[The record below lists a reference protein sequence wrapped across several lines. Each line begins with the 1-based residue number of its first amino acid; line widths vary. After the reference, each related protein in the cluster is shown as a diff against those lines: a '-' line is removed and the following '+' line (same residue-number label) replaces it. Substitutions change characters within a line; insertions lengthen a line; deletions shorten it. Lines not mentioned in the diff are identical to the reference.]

1 MPTQYIQQSTS
12 IIQLVETTIRTHW
25 NRPAFSDHAA
35 GDPFTYAQVAK
46 EIKLLHGYFHQL
58 GLRQG
63 DRIALC
69 DRNSSRWGIAFF
81 AAFTFGAVVVPVL
94 FDFNGEQIVN
104 VLTHSESR
112 LLICSDKTM
121 EKIASATEQALPDA
135 CTVLNI
141 ADIGSDQSPWHTA
154 AAEQH
159 MKPDDM
165 KPEDVRYFTDH
176 PDNLALLSYTSG
188 STGRSKGVM
197 IPYRAIWSNTL
208 FADEKIGIAEG
219 SRILSLLPMA
229 HMYGFAFEFMYGFC
243 LGGHV
248 TFLTKAPSPSVLLGA
263 FAEVRPDVVIAVPL
277 IIEKIVR
284 NNVFPRLRAF
294 RMRHLL
300 RVPFVRDIIYSKLR
314 QRLIDVFGGRMY
326 EVVVGGAPFSAE
338 VEAFLKRIKFP
349 YTVGYGMTECAPI
362 MCYRDWKTFVKGS
375 CGQAVPR
382 MEVRIVS
389 DDPAVKPGEL
399 IARGTNVM
407 LGYYKNDEATAET
420 IDEEGWLHSG
430 DLATMDAEGNVFIR
444 GRLKNML
451 LGANGQNIYP
461 EEIED
466 KVTSAAL
473 IDECVVVQRGE
484 KLVALVYT
492 SDATL
497 QAHGMSRSDLSGE
510 LEAYRRRINSM
521 LPGFCALSQ
530 LEMRD
535 EPFEKTPK
543 HNIRRFLYS

>member
-1 MPTQYIQQSTS
+1 MPTQYIQKSAS
-12 IIQLVETTIRTHW
+12 IMQIIETAIRNHW
-25 NRPAFSDHAA
+25 NSTAFSDYATEHS
-35 GDPFTYAQVAK
+35 FTYAQVAQ
-46 EIKLLHGYFHQL
+46 EINRLHGHFRQL
-58 GLRQG
+58 GLCQG

-94 FDFNGEQIVN
+94 FDFSGEQILN
-104 VLTHSESR
+104 VLAHSESK
-112 LLICSDKTM
+112 LLICGDKTL
-121 EKIASATEQALPDA
+121 EKISSQAGQTLPSA
-135 CTVLNI
+135 CSVLNM
-141 ADIGSDQSPWHTA
+141 ADIGKDGGKA
-154 AAEQH
+154 G
-159 MKPDDM
+159 KM
-165 KPEDVRYFTDH
+165 KPENVKYFTEK

-208 FADEKIGIAEG
+208 FADEKIGVAEG
-219 SRILSLLPMA
+219 SRIVSLLPMA

-248 TFLTKAPSPSVLLGA
+248 TFLTKTPSPSVLLGA
-263 FAEVRPDVVIAVPL
+263 FAEVRPDLVIAVPL

-300 RVPFVRDIIYSKLR
+300 RVPFVRDIIYAKLR
-314 QRLIDVFGGRMY
+314 QKLINVFGGRLY
-326 EVVVGGAPFSAE
+326 EVVVGGAPFSGE
-338 VEAFLKRIKFP
+338 VEEFLKRIKFP

-375 CGQAVPR
+375 CGVAVPR

-389 DDPAVKPGEL
+389 DAPATKPGEL

-407 LGYYKNDEATAET
+407 LGYYKNDEATTEA

-451 LGANGQNIYP
+451 LGANGQNVYP

-484 KLVALVYT
+484 KLGALVYT

-497 QAHGMSRSDLSGE
+497 QAHGMTRSDLGAE
-510 LEAYRRRINSM
+510 MEAYRRHVNSM
-521 LPGFCALSQ
+521 LPGYCALSQ
-530 LEMRD
+530 FEMRD

-543 HNIRRFLYS
+543 HNIRRFLYK